1 MGYTDKL
8 GKRIQEE
15 VAKYQN
21 RRETVRAS
29 ILEVLSTR
37 FLSPDQMHPNPEDE
51 FCDPDVGP
59 NESIV
64 EQYVEEAMKNL
75 ECGTDSFD
83 EAIMVAKMKEGDY
96 LIINGHHR
104 WAAAVKVELK
114 RVRVTIANPGTE
126 NLVGLLD

>member
-8 GKRIQEE
+8 GKRIQEDL
-15 VAKYQN
+15 AKYQN

-29 ILEVLSTR
+29 IMEVLTVR
-37 FLSPDQMHPNPEDE
+37 FLSPDRMHPNPEDE
-51 FCDPDVGP
+51 FCDPEVGP

-64 EQYVEEAMKNL
+64 EDYVDVAKSNL
-75 ECGTDSFD
+75 ECGADSFD
-83 EAIMVAKMKEGDY
+83 EAILVAKMKDGDY

-114 RVRVTIANPGTE
+114 RVRVAIANPGTE
-126 NLVGLLD
+126 NLVGLL

>member
-8 GKRIQEE
+8 SRRIQDD
-15 VAKYQN
+15 VAKLKD

-29 ILEVLSTR
+29 ILEVLTVR

-64 EQYVEEAMKNL
+64 EKYVDEARSNL
-75 ECGTDSFD
+75 ESGADSFD
-83 EAIMVAKMKEGDY
+83 EAILVAKMKEGGY

-104 WAAAVKVELK
+104 WAAAVKVELN
-114 RVRVTIANPGTE
+114 RVRVAIANPGTE
-126 NLVGLLD
+126 NLVGLL

>member
-8 GKRIQEE
+8 GKRIQEDL
-15 VAKYQN
+15 AKYQN

-29 ILEVLSTR
+29 IMEVLTVR
-37 FLSPDQMHPNPEDE
+37 FLSPDRMHPNPEDE
-51 FCDPDVGP
+51 FCDPEVGP

-64 EQYVEEAMKNL
+64 EDYVEEATKNL
-75 ECGTDSFD
+75 VCGADSFD
-83 EAIMVAKMKEGDY
+83 EAILVAKMEEGGY

-114 RVRVTIANPGTE
+114 RVRVAIANPGTE
-126 NLVGLLD
+126 NLVGLL

>member
-8 GKRIQEE
+8 GKRIQEDI
-15 VAKYQN
+15 AKYQN

-29 ILEVLSTR
+29 ILEVLTVR

-51 FCDPDVGP
+51 FCDPEVGP

-64 EQYVEEAMKNL
+64 EDYVDVAKSNL
-75 ECGTDSFD
+75 ECGADSFD
-83 EAIMVAKMKEGDY
+83 EAILVAKMKDGDY

-114 RVRVTIANPGTE
+114 RVRVAIANPGTE
-126 NLVGLLD
+126 NLVGLL